1 MKKKIGFL
9 LLLFSVLWGSNIWAD
24 SVVEF
29 SATSPTE
36 QQNLTSIS
44 VDKGKTGY
52 IDGSGFRL
60 EVSASSSNNITWND
74 NASQSHYQT
83 IAFDKGSSL
92 KVSALSSEA
101 KILKIVFNFETDNNK
116 GSFTEIS
123 TTGGE
128 ITPTYG
134 KSQSYINAQT
144 WTLKTGAN
152 AVAFENPTSASQKA
166 YITSVEVT
174 YSTGGYD
181 SYSVQSY
188 PYTWNFADDANWTSS
203 VSGNQ
208 FVSDIWTATDTS
220 DRKEWRNE
228 GHEPTTPTGYD
239 VDLLRGLR
247 FTGHVCA
254 DLKNHWVAIPK
265 KATITIPSLLKGQYV
280 KVKYT
285 GVDLL
290 SSDNLESVQDRTDN
304 IQVFSAKSD
313 GDAVLTADPSG
324 DAGVWGVWISGISV
338 LDAAPVLTL
347 KTPSDKATDVDPS
360 ISNFTLS
367 SDKKLWAFDENG
379 NKKDMTVTATLSSN
393 SGDQEITLT
402 SNTLSADEG
411 TTELTFSLPDGKK
424 LESSTTYTLNISE
437 NTVMETSG
445 TGNENTVFTF
455 TTKGLTY
462 QGAYNGDEKLEDNA
476 AVALLAN
483 DFVQFAFDEAFEK
496 TDNFKV
502 IVSDGASRTVYSKDN
517 QNADK
522 VEIKGQRLLVPVTLK
537 AGKSIQITI
546 EAGSLKSTSD
556 NPVLIN
562 GEIEFHLI
570 SSVKGANLSMTTPY
584 NHDAAPLTTR
594 IILTA
599 KDADGNDALIASN
612 VTATFEGVGPNGETV
627 SYGNVVGIVNGN
639 RLVFTPKE
647 NHVLRQGYTYTLTLQ
662 DKAEFKNN
670 RGSYFDDQVFTFTTA
685 KVAGNAPT
693 VVSSWPENNSTIKEN
708 EVQPTE
714 PYRVVINFNENIQ
727 LLDGG
732 LIFCRPVGGSEA
744 INPSY
749 YSAAVPSNSIHVD
762 GSKLWFEYSGKS
774 LYYGMRYEVVIP
786 TYTIVG
792 EGGQPMSGNYKMY
805 FETPKN
811 STLASDSRER
821 KDVYTWDFTHV
832 SSTSFDKIKEAVTAN
847 QSYWGEFRD
856 KNTNVLEGY
865 GSSKAS
871 NTKPFSQGQE
881 ITAGADGTYVL
892 PEFKGLLFNLVS
904 ERSHRFEIFT
914 DETGTKSSCLYMN
927 GNTHYVTL
935 QSVPEN
941 AKIFVERSGDGRE
954 SFNLNTTDV
963 DSLTTISNNLNHSV
977 SIYQMKAG
985 KDVTFCVQNCKL
997 YRIAI
1002 VKDFKTIGNA
1012 EKDYIKYATYSQSYP
1027 VDFSLNETLNGT
1039 AVTAYGVGAN
1049 YRSDATQVEFTE
1061 LPDNRATANEGTI
1074 LKTSGDLGQSHPIFT
1089 TDVNTT
1095 AEALENNALVGT
1107 AENPISISD
1116 AKKDGYQNYI
1126 LTSRYFHID
1135 KDENP
1140 TGETIEG
1147 NKQCFYKWVSGTVGK
1162 NLAYLQ
1168 LQNSSTQAA
1177 KSLIYLDWFG
1187 QTTGIGGIRTE
1198 DARDNNVYYT
1208 LEGIRVAHPSKK
1220 GLYILNGK
1228 KVVLK

>member
-9 LLLFSVLWGSNIWAD
+9 LLLFSILWGSNIWAD
-24 SVVEF
+24 SVVKF

-36 QQNLTSIS
+36 NQNLTTIS

-60 EVSASSSNNITWND
+60 EVSASSSNNIAWNTG
-74 NASQSHYQT
+74 SSHNQT
-83 IAFDKGSSL
+83 IAFDNGSSL
-92 KVSALSSEA
+92 KISALSSEA
-101 KILKIVFNFETDNNK
+101 KILKIVFNFETDKNK
-116 GSFTEIS
+116 GVFTETS
-123 TTGGE
+123 STGGE

-134 KSQSYINAQT
+134 KSQSYINTQT
-144 WTLKTGAN
+144 WTLETGAN
-152 AVAFENPTSASQKA
+152 AVTFENSTSSSQKA

-188 PYTWNFADDANWTSS
+188 PYTWNFADEASWTSS

-208 FVSDIWTATDTS
+208 FVSDIWTATETS
-220 DRKEWRNE
+220 DKKEWRNE

-254 DLKNHWVAIPK
+254 DQKNLLIAIPK
-265 KATITIPSLLKGQYV
+265 KATITIPSLLKGQFV
-280 KVKYT
+280 KVKYI
-285 GVDLL
+285 GVNLL
-290 SSDNLESVQDRTDN
+290 SSDNLESVQDRTDD

-324 DAGVWGVWISGISV
+324 DADTWGVWISSISV

-347 KTPSDKATDVDPS
+347 KTPSDKATDVNPA
-360 ISNFTLS
+360 ISSFTLS

-379 NKKDMTVTATLSSN
+379 NKNEKTVTATLSAN

-402 SNTLSADEG
+402 STTISADEG
-411 TTELTFSLPDGKK
+411 TDELTFSLPDGQQ
-424 LESSTTYTLNISE
+424 LESSTTYTLNIPE

-445 TGNENTVFTF
+445 MGNENTAFTF

-462 QGAYNGDEKLEDNA
+462 QGAYNGDELLNDNA
-476 AVALLAN
+476 EVASLTDN
-483 DFVQFAFDEAFEK
+483 VVQFVFAEVFEK
-496 TDNFKV
+496 TDNFMV
-502 IVSDGASRTVYSKDN
+502 IVSDGTSRTVYSKDS
-517 QNADK
+517 QNDEK
-522 VEIKGQRLLVPVTLK
+522 VEINGQRLLVPVTLK
-537 AGKSIQITI
+537 AGKSIQVTI
-546 EAGSLKSTSD
+546 EPGSLKSTSD
-556 NPVLIN
+556 APVLVN
-562 GEIEFHLI
+562 GGIEFHLI

-599 KDADGNDALIASN
+599 KDADGKDANIASN
-612 VTATFEGVGPNGETV
+612 VNATLEGVGPNGETV
-627 SYGNVVGIVNGN
+627 SYGNTVGIVNGN

-647 NHVLRQGYTYTLTLQ
+647 NHVLRQGYTYTLTLLG
-662 DKAEFKNN
+662 KAEFKNN

-685 KVAGNAPT
+685 NVAGNAPT
-693 VVSSWPENNSTIKEN
+693 VASSWPENNSTIKEE
-708 EVQPTE
+708 EVQPSE
-714 PYRVVINFNENIQ
+714 PYKVVINFNENIQ

-732 LIFCRPVGGSEA
+732 LIYCRPVGGSEA

-762 GSKLWFEYSGKS
+762 GNKLWFEYSGKN
-774 LYYGMRYEVVIP
+774 LFYGMRYEVVIP
-786 TYTIVG
+786 TYTVVG
-792 EGGQPMSGNYKMY
+792 EGGQPMSCNYKMY

-856 KNTNVLEGY
+856 NNGTLEGY
-865 GSSKAS
+865 GSSKAPK
-871 NTKPFSQGQE
+871 NKLFSQGQE
-881 ITAGADGTYVL
+881 VKAGADGTYVL
-892 PEFKGLLFNLVS
+892 PEFKGLLFNLVND
-904 ERSHRFEIFT
+904 RSNRFEILT
-914 DETGTKSSCLYMN
+914 DGDGTKSSCLYMN

-935 QSVPEN
+935 QFVPEN
-941 AKIFVERSGDGRE
+941 ARIFVERSGDGRE
-954 SFNLNTTDV
+954 FFNLNTTDV
-963 DSLTTISNNLNHSV
+963 DSLTTITNNLQHAV

-1012 EKDYIKYATYSQSYP
+1012 EKDYIKYSTYSQSYP

-1049 YRSDATQVEFTE
+1049 YHSDATQVEFAE
-1061 LPDNRATANEGTI
+1061 LPGNCATANEGTI

-1095 AEALENNALVGT
+1095 AVVLENNALVGT

-1116 AKKDGYQNYI
+1116 AKKNGYQNYI
-1126 LTSRYFHID
+1126 LTSRYFRID
-1135 KDENP
+1135 KDDNP

-1162 NLAYLQ
+1162 NLAFLQ

-1187 QTTGIGGIRTE
+1187 QTTGIDGIHTE
-1198 DARDNNVYYT
+1198 DAHDNVYYT
-1208 LEGIRVAHPSKK
+1208 LEGIRVEHPSKK
-1220 GLYILNGK
+1220 GLYIVSGK